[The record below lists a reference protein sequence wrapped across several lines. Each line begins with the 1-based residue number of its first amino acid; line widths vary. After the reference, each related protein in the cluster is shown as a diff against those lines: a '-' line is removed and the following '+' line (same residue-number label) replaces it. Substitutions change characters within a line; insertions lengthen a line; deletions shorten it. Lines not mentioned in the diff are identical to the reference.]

1 MKDALAKIIVEK
13 VQVYGGQVL
22 NAVDVAQAVM
32 EYKPDE
38 KMTIEEIIH
47 AWEMC
52 EADARDLDKL
62 FDLES
67 DEKHLCN
74 KCLNEGCKDDICYN
88 ADATL
93 DDVGRV
99 VRCSEFTGRNE

>member
-13 VQVYGGQVL
+13 AQVYGGQVL

-32 EYKPDE
+32 KYKPDE

-52 EADARDLDKL
+52 EADAM

>member
-13 VQVYGGQVL
+13 AQVYGGQVL

-52 EADARDLDKL
+52 EADAM
-62 FDLES
+62 FDPES